1 MKWEQLAYINV
12 NICDFR
18 LKPLPQV
25 EHLYGVS
32 SEIVGT
38 CAFLFG
44 TGAKINQIDFYK
56 ND

>member
-1 MKWEQLAYINV
+1 MKWEQLAYTNL
-12 NICDFR
+12 NIDKVR

-44 TGAKINQIDFYK
+44 TGAKIN
-56 ND
+56 

>member
-12 NICDFR
+12 NIDNLR

-44 TGAKINQIDFYK
+44 TGAKIS
-56 ND
+56 

>member
-12 NICDFR
+12 NIDNLR

-38 CAFLFG
+38 CSFLLG
-44 TGAKINQIDFYK
+44 TGAKIK
-56 ND
+56 